1 VITFPNCKI
10 NIGLN
15 ILNKREDGF
24 HNLETV
30 FYPLPLTDALEI
42 IETRQH
48 LNSESILFTTSGLE
62 IAADT
67 NSNICVKA
75 FQLLKS
81 QFPMLPGV
89 LMHLH
94 KVIPSG
100 AGLGGGSADGA
111 FALRMINK
119 KFNLGLTEEKLIQLA
134 ASLGSDCPFFIIN
147 KPCFASGRGELL
159 EEIPIDLSNFK
170 ILLVNPG
177 IHIDTATAFK
187 DVNPKVSGKS
197 IKEIIKEPIANWKEQ
212 LTNDFEKGIF
222 AKHQVIEK
230 IKNALYDNGAIYAS
244 MSGSGSTLYGIFEKD
259 KKITAAFPPHYFIKE
274 LLC

>member
-1 VITFPNCKI
+1 MITFPNCKI

-42 IETRQH
+42 IEARQH
-48 LNSESILFTTSGLE
+48 LNSESIFFTTSGLE

-100 AGLGGGSADGA
+100 AGLGGGSANGA
-111 FALRMINK
+111 FALSMINK
-119 KFNLGLTEEKLIQLA
+119 KFNLGLTVEKLIQLA

-147 KPCFASGRGELL
+147 NPCFASGRGELL

-187 DVNPKVSGKS
+187 DVNPKVPGKS

-274 LLC
+274 LLS

>member
-42 IETRQH
+42 IETRQQ
-48 LNSESILFTTSGLE
+48 LNPESILFTTSGLE

-81 QFPMLPGV
+81 QFPMLPDV

-111 FALRMINK
+111 FALSMINK
-119 KFNLGLTEEKLIQLA
+119 KFNLGLKVEKLIQLA

-159 EEIPIDLSNFK
+159 EEIPINLSNFK

-187 DVNPKVSGKS
+187 DVKPKVPGKS

-222 AKHQVIEK
+222 ARHQVIEK

>member
-67 NSNICVKA
+67 TSNICVKA

-159 EEIPIDLSNFK
+159 EEIPIDLSIFK
-170 ILLVNPG
+170 ILLINPG

-187 DVNPKVSGKS
+187 DVNPKVPGKS

-222 AKHQVIEK
+222 ARHQVIEK
-230 IKNALYDNGAIYAS
+230 IKDALYDNGAIYAS